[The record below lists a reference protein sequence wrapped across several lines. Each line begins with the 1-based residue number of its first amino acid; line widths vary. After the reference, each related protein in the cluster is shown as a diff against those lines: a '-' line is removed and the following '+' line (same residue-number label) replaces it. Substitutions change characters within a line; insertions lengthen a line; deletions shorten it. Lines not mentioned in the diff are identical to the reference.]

1 MHQTSHVGPF
11 VLTGHRHCDA
21 ADHTKASHLAPQP
34 TSSPSKTDPPAD
46 KATPNSVGRGE
57 FDRGDLVRV
66 EQCGEQSVAGG
77 VLAAVVDGVV
87 HDSDQHRLLTACC
100 CGRGTTQVGQPGT
113 VPKVFHM

>member
-46 KATPNSVGRGE
+46 KATPNRCAPVTPTPRSVTSSYCPPTGE
-57 FDRGDLVRV
+57 ILTGT
-66 EQCGEQSVAGG
+66 GQSPRSACRSTTAPC
-77 VLAAVVDGVV
+77 LLYTSPSPRDG
-87 HDSDQHRLLTACC
+87 
-100 CGRGTTQVGQPGT
+100 
-113 VPKVFHM
+113 